1 MLKVAVLGAAGR
13 MGQAVLE
20 CIAAADDLEL
30 AGAVTE
36 PGDPALGKDAGEN
49 AGLPTAGVPLTD
61 DRSQALHDAHVAID
75 FTLPQ
80 YGGTE
85 ISLSDYLGK
94 KNIIITT
101 YRAHW

>member
-30 AGAVTE
+30 VGAVTE

-49 AGLPTAGVPLTD
+49 ANLFFG
-61 DRSQALHDAHVAID
+61 
-75 FTLPQ
+75 
-80 YGGTE
+80 
-85 ISLSDYLGK
+85 
-94 KNIIITT
+94 
-101 YRAHW
+101 

>member
-49 AGLPTAGVPLTD
+49 AGLPAAGVFKKFPSLFPREINVLKALLLKIFTP
-61 DRSQALHDAHVAID
+61 RS
-75 FTLPQ
+75 
-80 YGGTE
+80 
-85 ISLSDYLGK
+85 
-94 KNIIITT
+94 KNNNDESKIIMTS
-101 YRAHW
+101 